1 VCMGGPVPARYFPSN
16 GALADKDDE
25 NFITVTVPA
34 GQDLKLE
41 YEVLIPNSSLKWTCK
56 TDGYDIGFLVT
67 FQDKT
72 EVIPYQRLDSHKL
85 LVDNSIVCE
94 KPGNY
99 TLTFDNTYSKLR
111 AKTLHYFITV
121 VSPDGALIE
130 DEDNL
135 TEL

>member
-1 VCMGGPVPARYFPSN
+1 MGGPVPARYFPSN

-94 KPGNY
+94 KPGNCKY
-99 TLTFDNTYSKLR
+99 WDFFYGSESSKTRRTNPYADFCRYLD
-111 AKTLHYFITV
+111 V
-121 VSPDGALIE
+121 
-130 DEDNL
+130 
-135 TEL
+135 